1 VSFTRPFWEL
11 SEGLTHPVAIMNLR
25 GSFTLGSALF
35 LVVGGCSFSADDT
48 EESPAAAAGSSS
60 GVGGSGGTPVSGA
73 AGTSAVSGSPSM
85 SGGGNASAGGASGSA
100 GTGGSGGAAGGTG
113 GAGGNAGSAGSAGSG
128 GGGGS
133 GGAPN
138 TKLTITVDGVTM
150 GDRLCFKPEA
160 SNSGGNHSPKI
171 DWTGIPAGT
180 QSLVLTMYDQSNT
193 TPHRIVCNIPPTV
206 MGQAADIKAVIPDGA
221 QVSTGHSK
229 PDNAWYGP
237 GAGGNAHS
245 YEIRIW
251 ALSTPTL
258 EGGCTM
264 SGAAPTRAV
273 YDKLKNAPPTL
284 VLASDFKVLWGN
296 VNGMCTP

>member
-1 VSFTRPFWEL
+1 MSG
-11 SEGLTHPVAIMNLR
+11 SSGASGVA
-25 GSFTLGSALF
+25 GGGSA
-35 LVVGGCSFSADDT
+35 GT
-48 EESPAAAAGSSS
+48 AGS
-60 GVGGSGGTPVSGA
+60 A
-73 AGTSAVSGSPSM
+73 
-85 SGGGNASAGGASGSA
+85 GNAGAGGVSGSA
-100 GTGGSGGAAGGTG
+100 GAGG
-113 GAGGNAGSAGSAGSG
+113 GAGSGGSAGSSGS
-128 GGGGS
+128 GGS
-133 GGAPN
+133 GGAPSN
-138 TKLTITVDGVTM
+138 AKLTITVDGTQM

-206 MGQAADIKAVIPDGA
+206 MGQAADIGTAIPDGA

-229 PDNAWYGP
+229 PNNAWYGP
-237 GAGGNAHS
+237 GAGGDAHA

-258 EGGCTM
+258 EGGCSM
-264 SGAAPTRAV
+264 SGAVPTKAV
-273 YDKLKNAPPTL
+273 YDKLKSAPATL